1 MNLQG
6 VILAGGQGSRMGG
19 ADKGLQSYKK
29 KPLVC
34 YALEALSP
42 LCDSVIISCNRN
54 HDRYS
59 ALGDNILVSDQA
71 AGFHGPLSGLVSCF
85 AKVES
90 DWLLVSPCD
99 TPLVPVDAF
108 NLLLEA
114 RKAHVDDKL
123 FALTEPAKDH
133 PLHCLIHRSL
143 FSEISDAFEQG
154 KRSVYR
160 VFNGLGVRWIE
171 VPEPLWM
178 ANINRID

>member
-1 MNLQG
+1 MDLQG

-19 ADKGLQSYKK
+19 VDKGLQSYKK

-59 ALGDNILVSDQA
+59 ALGNNTLVSDQVV
-71 AGFHGPLSGLVSCF
+71 GFEGPLCGLVSCF
-85 AKVES
+85 AEVES
-90 DWLLVSPCD
+90 DWLMVSPCD

-108 NLLLEA
+108 KLLLDA
-114 RKAHVDDKL
+114 RNKHVDERL
-123 FALTEPAKDH
+123 FALKEPAKDH

-143 FSEISDAFEQG
+143 FSEIAQAFEQG

-160 VFNGLGVRWIE
+160 VFNGLGVHWID
-171 VPEPLWM
+171 VPDPQWM